1 MVSEVLN
8 DLPSPTVVADIT
20 KVISADVTEVVES
33 FRDLEKSNPAK
44 LKEIEKN
51 NPALYSKMY
60 DAEYKTK

>member
-20 KVISADVTEVVES
+20 KIISAEVTDTVES

-51 NPALYSKMY
+51 NPALFTQMF
-60 DAEYKTK
+60 DAEYKK